1 VGVFLGKAQARFDQH
16 STVQRKCCNTG
27 EVVDSEGM
35 GGGVRDGYCPRNR
48 DQRKSKGN
56 RRSFFADDEDIN
68 VLGASES
75 LLSLVR
81 PELDSLVCYW
91 LAALRDSALLS
102 LPAQFSDQMPS
113 SGGAFYKAESA
124 EECREYYRSSWPPI
138 CCFWPCAASK
148 SKFEWNG
155 EIAERRY
162 GHLWEKRSSECAA
175 KIFARSAPIL
185 WLAYVAEQVQFRVA
199 GERREIPF
207 YCCVL
212 KRDLLCSAI
221 DKATSVLSMPQI
233 NSAQMKSRSL
243 APLHMRR
250 FGRLPAES
258 AHLLRSGIQLL
269 VNVPSLCSSKGRL
282 VILPSVLYL
291 IIGFIRESARV
302 DENSFVPDLPTRT
315 FDDSCHHS
323 SSGVRLF
330 QALRNLASAP
340 PTDST
345 LSHWITMMQSALY
358 SILLLCDADYRK
370 DECVLMLSC
379 VVLASVAPRQ
389 VVLGHRESF
398 HRLVRLIRSQLHS
411 EHPHHDNRDIQHA
424 SATRYVGH
432 FRSSAVCD
440 LSFADDH
447 RVHDTQARG
456 QQSFFSAIRSYY
468 IRSPPLCSSEMFSE
482 KIAQVSEFSLVSLL
496 TQSLCRLLCASSA
509 DEWRLLSQP
518 ARRIHEF
525 ALQRLNAVAPSW
537 PVEFKQVL
545 ASHPVLKKQLESALL
560 FQSSRQVQAQQV
572 AKAKAVAESKN
583 AHLSQQ
589 PTIKLTMDF
598 NAFGK
603 AAS

>member
-1 VGVFLGKAQARFDQH
+1 M
-16 STVQRKCCNTG
+16 
-27 EVVDSEGM
+27 M
-35 GGGVRDGYCPRNR
+35 GIAVEALCSRTTY
-48 DQRKSKGN
+48 
-56 RRSFFADDEDIN
+56 ADDHTIQSCVRAIHALLQCEWCQLQLMSDIKLPIELCN
-68 VLGASES
+68 VLHRLILTRDNLATQQLCVDCAHAILDAARCSIRMNANLENGNLPDTTTDLDFRPKTLYAGGEGDDGIAQGTT
-75 LLSLVR
+75 LTFAMMELCLCVMVR
-81 PELDSLVCYW
+81 
-91 LAALRDSALLS
+91 
-102 LPAQFSDQMPS
+102 Q
-113 SGGAFYKAESA
+113 
-124 EECREYYRSSWPPI
+124 
-138 CCFWPCAASK
+138 
-148 SKFEWNG
+148 
-155 EIAERRY
+155 
-162 GHLWEKRSSECAA
+162 
-175 KIFARSAPIL
+175 
-185 WLAYVAEQVQFRVA
+185 
-199 GERREIPF
+199 
-207 YCCVL
+207 
-212 KRDLLCSAI
+212 
-221 DKATSVLSMPQI
+221 MPQI

-302 DENSFVPDLPTRT
+302 DENSFVPDLPPGHLTT
-315 FDDSCHHS
+315 
-323 SSGVRLF
+323 VATTAL

-340 PTDST
+340 PTDAT

-411 EHPHHDNRDIQHA
+411 EHPQIVSKTLQSLSSLVARRDIN
-424 SATRYVGH
+424 GP
-432 FRSSAVCD
+432 FISSLGRDVFNVIRPLVTGDDVVAKVKD
-440 LSFADDH
+440 ITEDQLPVIQDGFKTLEVLVTVAD
-447 RVHDTQARG
+447 
-456 QQSFFSAIRSYY
+456 
-468 IRSPPLCSSEMFSE
+468 E
-482 KIAQVSEFSLVSLL
+482 KRKFSLVSLL